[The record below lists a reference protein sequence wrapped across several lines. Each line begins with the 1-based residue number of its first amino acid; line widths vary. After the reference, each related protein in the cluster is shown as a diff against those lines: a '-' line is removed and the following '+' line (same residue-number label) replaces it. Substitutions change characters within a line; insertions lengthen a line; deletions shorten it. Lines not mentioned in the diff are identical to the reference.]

1 MSEVQTDS
9 LSHQRN
15 ASRVKRDE
23 DELQAL
29 LKEAGVLDEDSAEP
43 EEETVEIAPAQ
54 EEPVVQEEVVTE
66 EVPEAPAEEE
76 GMSPEEKNFKK
87 RYGDLRRHT
96 QDKEKE
102 FQAKLDSLE
111 AQLQA
116 ATKNEL
122 VLPKSEDEVEAWAK
136 KYPDVA
142 GIVEAIADKKASER
156 SSELDGRLKE
166 IEELRT
172 QARREKS
179 ESELMRLHPDFAEIR
194 ADDAFHAWAGK
205 QPKVYQDALYENA
218 EDVQSVARVID
229 LYKSDNGI
237 KTKQPSA
244 DKGAAS
250 SVKARRTAPDTND
263 SSQYLSESM
272 VAKMSINEYEKRQD
286 EIMDAQRKGKFIYDM
301 SKRQLTNP
309 SPQIKLQAC
318 ALLGINY
325 LHMLFTKH

>member
-15 ASRVKRDE
+15 VSRVKRDE
-23 DELQAL
+23 EELQAL

-43 EEETVEIAPAQ
+43 EEETVETAPAQ
-54 EEPVVQEEVVTE
+54 EEPVVQEEVFTE

-76 GMSPEEKNFKK
+76 GMSAEEKNFKK

-102 FQAKLDSLE
+102 FQAKLDKLE

-122 VLPKSEDEVEAWAK
+122 VLPKSEDEVDAWAK

-179 ESELMRLHPDFAEIR
+179 ESELMRLHPDFADIR
-194 ADDAFHAWAGK
+194 ADEAFHKWAEK

-229 LYKSDNGI
+229 MYKSDNNI
-237 KTKQPSA
+237 KTKKTVSTA
-244 DKGAAS
+244 DKDAAS
-250 SVKARRTAPDTND
+250 SVKSKRTAVDAND
-263 SSQYLSESM
+263 SSSYLSESQ
-272 VAKMSINEYEKRQD
+272 VDKMSIQEYEKRQE
-286 EIMDAQRKGKFIYDM
+286 EIMDAQRKGKFIYDIT
-301 SKRQLTNP
+301 KR
-309 SPQIKLQAC
+309 
-318 ALLGINY
+318 
-325 LHMLFTKH
+325 

>member
-15 ASRVKRDE
+15 VSRIKRDE
-23 DELQAL
+23 EELQAL
-29 LKEAGVLDEDSAEP
+29 LKEAGVLDEESEDKEGEVVEEVSDSTQLSDAPVPPESDTEQEEEP
-43 EEETVEIAPAQ
+43 EAEAQ
-54 EEPVVQEEVVTE
+54 EETLS
-66 EVPEAPAEEE
+66 A
-76 GMSPEEKNFKK
+76 EEKNFKK

-102 FQAKLDSLE
+102 FQDKLDKLE

-179 ESELMRLHPDFAEIR
+179 ESELMRLHPDFADIR
-194 ADDAFHAWAGK
+194 ADEAFHKWAEQ

-218 EDVQSVARVID
+218 EDVKSVARVID
-229 LYKSDNGI
+229 MYKADNNI
-237 KTKQPSA
+237 KTKKVTSTA
-244 DKGAAS
+244 DKDAAS
-250 SVKARRTAPDTND
+250 SVKSKRTAVDTND
-263 SSQYLSESM
+263 SSSYLSESQI
-272 VAKMSINEYEKRQD
+272 AKMSIKEYEKRQD

-301 SKRQLTNP
+301 TKR
-309 SPQIKLQAC
+309 
-318 ALLGINY
+318 
-325 LHMLFTKH
+325 

>member
-23 DELQAL
+23 EELQAL
-29 LKEAGVLDEDSAEP
+29 LKEAGVLDEESEDKEGEVVEEVSDSTQLSDAPVPPESDTEQEEEP
-43 EEETVEIAPAQ
+43 EAEAQ
-54 EEPVVQEEVVTE
+54 EETLS
-66 EVPEAPAEEE
+66 A
-76 GMSPEEKNFKK
+76 EEKNFKK

-102 FQAKLDSLE
+102 FQDKLDKLE

-179 ESELMRLHPDFAEIR
+179 ESELMRLHPDFADIR
-194 ADDAFHAWAGK
+194 ADEAFHKWAEQ
-205 QPKVYQDALYENA
+205 QPKVYQDALYDNA
-218 EDVQSVARVID
+218 EDVKSVARVID
-229 LYKSDNGI
+229 MYKADNNI
-237 KTKQPSA
+237 KTKKVTSTA
-244 DKGAAS
+244 DKDAAS
-250 SVKARRTAPDTND
+250 SVKSKRTAVDTND
-263 SSQYLSESM
+263 SSSYLSESQI
-272 VAKMSINEYEKRQD
+272 AKMSIKEYEKRQD

-301 SKRQLTNP
+301 TKR
-309 SPQIKLQAC
+309 
-318 ALLGINY
+318 
-325 LHMLFTKH
+325 